1 MLTDETGGVRGVRGG
16 IVIMQRRDR
25 KPLALAMVGQDARGG
40 ECHRDAFEI
49 GLVELRGGLVMVW
62 MVLPRRAW

>member
-40 ECHRDAFEI
+40 E
-49 GLVELRGGLVMVW
+49 
-62 MVLPRRAW
+62 